1 MSYFRVLVF
10 FVHCDELPSGIRL
23 ALKRECIQAKESNEC
38 DVAENV
44 HYFNVEALWPP
55 LKMAAIEQEFLRI
68 K

>member
-44 HYFNVEALWPP
+44 HYFNVEAL
-55 LKMAAIEQEFLRI
+55 
-68 K
+68 

>member
-1 MSYFRVLVF
+1 MCLRGCAEARERLLAVFVYVVF

-44 HYFNVEALWPP
+44 HYFNVEAL
-55 LKMAAIEQEFLRI
+55 
-68 K
+68 